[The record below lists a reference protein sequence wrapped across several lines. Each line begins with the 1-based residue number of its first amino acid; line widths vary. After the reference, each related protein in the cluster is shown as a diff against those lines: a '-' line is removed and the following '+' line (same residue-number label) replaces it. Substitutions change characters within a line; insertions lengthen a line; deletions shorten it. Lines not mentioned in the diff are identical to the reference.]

1 MPIKTIEVV
10 KNHEIR
16 KIISTKGETLYYQ
29 AVPKGYD
36 GKDISKVF
44 NAGTLQAVRMH
55 VGFDYI
61 GDAMTKTIGKKP
73 MREYDQNKKGYRA
86 DNRK

>member
-1 MPIKTIEVV
+1 MSIKTIEIV

-16 KIISTKGETLYYQ
+16 KIISSMGATLYYQ
-29 AVPKGYD
+29 VVPENYD
-36 GKDISKVF
+36 GKDISKVY
-44 NAGTLQAVRMH
+44 NADTLQEVRLH
-55 VGFDYI
+55 VGFDYV

>member
-1 MPIKTIEVV
+1 MPIKTIEIV

-29 AVPKGYD
+29 AVPKDYD
-36 GKDISKVF
+36 GKDVSKVF
-44 NAGTLQAVRMH
+44 NADTLHEVRLH
-55 VGFDYI
+55 VGFDYV
-61 GDAMTKTIGKKP
+61 GEAMTKTIGTKP

>member
-1 MPIKTIEVV
+1 MPIKTIEIV

-16 KIISTKGETLYYQ
+16 KIVSTTGQTLYYQ
-29 AVPKGYD
+29 AVPEGYS

-44 NAGTLQAVRMH
+44 NADTLQEVRLH
-55 VGFDYI
+55 AGFDYI
-61 GDAMTKTIGKKP
+61 GEAMTKRVIKKP

>member
-1 MPIKTIEVV
+1 MHIKTIEIIN
-10 KNHEIR
+10 NHEIR
-16 KIISTKGETLYYQ
+16 KIVSAKGQTLYYQ
-29 AVPKGYD
+29 AVPENYD

-44 NAGTLQAVRMH
+44 NSDTLQDVRLH
-55 VGFDYI
+55 AGFDYI
-61 GDAMTKTIGKKP
+61 GDAMTKTIGTKP